1 MLYKN
6 LCGWLCASGLL
17 GDVCGCVMGE
27 PRGDAVMLWMAQVAT
42 SHPSRS
48 SGSWHR
54 DSPCSC
60 SSAVT
65 QSIAIAAVFQPSAHC
80 PGCSLGGVPRTPS
93 LPILLILLQSLAL
106 KGWECLGVDPS
117 LPRPWKELCMKGVGV
132 LLPSHI
138 RSVFSL

>member
-1 MLYKN
+1 
-6 LCGWLCASGLL
+6 
-17 GDVCGCVMGE
+17 
-27 PRGDAVMLWMAQVAT
+27 MLWMAQVAT
-42 SHPSRS
+42 SHPSCS

-54 DSPCSC
+54 DSPCSR

-65 QSIAIAAVFQPSAHC
+65 QSIAIAAVLQPSAHC

-117 LPRPWKELCMKGVGV
+117 LPRPWKELVYSYRPTSDLYFHFEGEGCVK
-132 LLPSHI
+132 LPALRLQI
-138 RSVFSL
+138 LGN